1 MTNSKQ
7 SAKRLR
13 TSERQRLQNKAIRT
27 AMRTA
32 MKGVLKA
39 ESPDKGKS
47 ALVQAMKRIDKAAKS
62 NVIHKNAAARFK
74 SRLAK
79 RVAKLA

>member
-39 ESPDKGKS
+39 ESSDKGKS